1 MRRLLIFLFLL
12 FNGLFVG
19 FSQDSYSVNTIPDS
33 LLVNADAVIRLY
45 SVDYERTSLKNFTQK
60 VHYVVTIINPEGQ
73 DASTLTIRYD
83 SNSKV
88 KSFKGKI
95 FNKNGFED
103 GNISKKDLI
112 DIAENEMHTLIN
124 DSRFKIYKPL
134 VNKYPYTVEY
144 VYEREFN
151 ATIGFDSWIPH
162 HSFRTSVEKAILTF
176 RAKKE
181 MDINFKQLNYPFKYS
196 LSENDEFKN
205 YFWEVENLKA
215 IKNEKAMPMYLD
227 IFPAV
232 LLTPQYFEYEGTY
245 GDFLSWNNY
254 GKWVN
259 SLIEGRDQ
267 LSSSTIE
274 TVQKL
279 TADLPD
285 DLSKAQTIYKF
296 MQNKTRYVNIALG
309 IGGFQPMK
317 ASEVDKKGYGD
328 CKALTNYTR
337 ALLKA
342 VGIESYYSEIGTGP
356 YKQIKF
362 SAFPSANQTNHV
374 ILCLPIHSDTFWLEC
389 TNQKIP
395 FGFLGVQTQGRKAL
409 IVKPEGGV
417 LAEAKSYNP
426 NENLQ
431 SISTKILLQPT
442 GNATFSIIGCFQ
454 NGFYDSQF
462 NLIHSTQIE
471 KIKYVTINLNTKS
484 LVKIN
489 QLKIRDIS
497 DTSFIVH
504 LSVAGE
510 IENFCD
516 KAGTKF
522 IVQPIYFQDL
532 DMNSFGVHDRTNSLF
547 IPDIIH
553 FIDSVSIQIPEGYE
567 IDYIPKSQDIRNL
580 FGTFSYQ
587 VQSENRN
594 ILIITKMSI
603 FKGVYTISSFKMIS
617 DFVSKVRLIKSDK
630 ILYSKAL

>member
-1 MRRLLIFLFLL
+1 MKRLLIVLFLL

-19 FSQDSYSVNTIPDS
+19 FSQNSYSVNSIPDS
-33 LLVNADAVIRLY
+33 LLVDADVVIRLY
-45 SVDYERTSLKNFTQK
+45 SVDYERTSIKNYTQK
-60 VHYVVTIINPEGQ
+60 VHFVVTILNPQGQ
-73 DASTLTIRYD
+73 EASILKIRYD

-95 FNKNGFED
+95 LNKNGIEA
-103 GNISKKDLI
+103 GSISKKDLI

-124 DSRFKIYKPL
+124 DSRFKIYKPA
-134 VNKYPYTVEY
+134 VNQYPYTVEY
-144 VYEREFN
+144 VYEREFY

-162 HSFRTSVEKAILTF
+162 HSFRTSVEKAMLTF

-196 LSENDEFKN
+196 FSENDDFMT

-215 IKNEKAMPMYLD
+215 IKFEKAMPMYLD
-227 IFPAV
+227 VFPAV
-232 LLTPQYFEYEGTY
+232 ILAPQYFEYEGTT
-245 GDFLSWNNY
+245 GNFLSWNNY
-254 GKWVN
+254 GKWVYG
-259 SLIEGRDQ
+259 LLEGRDE
-267 LSSSTIE
+267 LPSSTIE

-285 DLSKAQTIYKF
+285 DLSKAKVVYKY
-296 MQNKTRYVNIALG
+296 MQQKTRYVNIALG

-356 YKQIKF
+356 YQQIKF

-374 ILCLPIHSDTFWLEC
+374 ILCLPINSDTFWLEC

-417 LAEAKSYNP
+417 LAEAKSYNT

-454 NGFYDSQF
+454 NSFYDSQF
-462 NLIHSTQIE
+462 YLVHSTQIE
-471 KIKYVTINLNTKS
+471 QIKYATKNINTKS

-497 DTSFIVH
+497 DTSFLVQ
-504 LSVAGE
+504 LSVDGE
-510 IENFCD
+510 IENLCD
-516 KAGTKF
+516 KVGTKF
-522 IVQPIYFQDL
+522 IVRPIYFQDL
-532 DMNSFGVHDRTNSLF
+532 DMNSFDVHDRTNSLF
-547 IPDIIH
+547 IPDNIH
-553 FIDSVSIQIPEGYE
+553 FIDSVSIYIPDGYKIDHIPESQHF
-567 IDYIPKSQDIRNL
+567 KSL

-587 VQSENRN
+587 VSLVNQD
-594 ILIITKMSI
+594 ILIVSKMSV
-603 FKGVYTISSFKMIS
+603 FKGVYTNDSFKTIS
-617 DFVSKVRLIKSDK
+617 DFASKVRLIKSDK
-630 ILYSKAL
+630 ILYSKTL